1 MNHSVISD
9 TIWDKVWQQEAIMGN
24 RRLNQ
29 VPRAERYA
37 IPIAILYRSPGELD
51 WQPGLTEN
59 ISRSGVLFR
68 AHRRLE
74 PNTPLE
80 MMLDLPTIVAA
91 PVAGGALRRGR
102 VVRAHPPSVLE
113 ERPTVA
119 AAFIDFQQTP
129 PIDPRRI

>member
-1 MNHSVISD
+1 MPTRANHF
-9 TIWDKVWQQEAIMGN
+9 
-24 RRLNQ
+24 
-29 VPRAERYA
+29 PRAERYA

-68 AHRRLE
+68 AERHIE

-80 MMLDLPTIVAA
+80 MMLDLPTIVASPA
-91 PVAGGALRRGR
+91 SGSALRRGR
-102 VVRAHPPSVLE
+102 VVRAMAPSMVE
-113 ERPTVA
+113 DRPAVA
-119 AAFIDFQQTP
+119 AAFIDFQHTP

>member
-1 MNHSVISD
+1 
-9 TIWDKVWQQEAIMGN
+9 MGKH
-24 RRLNQ
+24 LNQ

-80 MMLDLPTIVAA
+80 MMPQ
-91 PVAGGALRRGR
+91 
-102 VVRAHPPSVLE
+102 
-113 ERPTVA
+113 PTV
-119 AAFIDFQQTP
+119 I
-129 PIDPRRI
+129 

>member
-1 MNHSVISD
+1 MRTRPNH
-9 TIWDKVWQQEAIMGN
+9 
-24 RRLNQ
+24 L
-29 VPRAERYA
+29 PRAERYA

-68 AHRRLE
+68 VARRLE

-80 MMLDLPTIVAA
+80 MMLDLPTVIAA
-91 PVAGGALRRGR
+91 SHSGTALRRGR
-102 VVRAHPPSVLE
+102 VVRAIAPSPLE
-113 ERPTVA
+113 DRPAVA
-119 AAFIDFQQTP
+119 ATFVDFQHTP

>member
-1 MNHSVISD
+1 MGTRPNH
-9 TIWDKVWQQEAIMGN
+9 
-24 RRLNQ
+24 L
-29 VPRAERYA
+29 PRAERYA

-68 AHRRLE
+68 ADRRLE

-80 MMLDLPTIVAA
+80 MLLDLPTLIAA
-91 PVAGGALRRGR
+91 PASGTSLRRGR
-102 VVRAHPPSVLE
+102 VVRAIAPSIIE
-113 ERPTVA
+113 DRPAVA
-119 AAFIDFQQTP
+119 AAFIDFQHTP

>member
-1 MNHSVISD
+1 MATRANHF
-9 TIWDKVWQQEAIMGN
+9 
-24 RRLNQ
+24 
-29 VPRAERYA
+29 PRAERYA

-68 AHRRLE
+68 AERHIE

-80 MMLDLPTIVAA
+80 MMVDLPTIVAA
-91 PVAGGALRRGR
+91 PASGSALRRGR
-102 VVRAHPPSVLE
+102 VVRAMAPSMVE
-113 ERPTVA
+113 DRPAVA
-119 AAFIDFQQTP
+119 AAFIDVQHTP

>member
-1 MNHSVISD
+1 
-9 TIWDKVWQQEAIMGN
+9 MGK
-24 RRLNQ
+24 RVSQ

-68 AHRRLE
+68 ADRHMI

-80 MMLDLPTIVAA
+80 LMLDLPTIVEAR
-91 PVAGGALRRGR
+91 VSGNALRRGR
-102 VVRAHPPSVLE
+102 VVRAVAPSLLE
-113 ERPTVA
+113 HRSAVA
-119 AAFIDFQQTP
+119 AAFVDFQQTP